1 MLNPIH
7 AIKAGARLIDFNH
20 AAMRV
25 ANAPLDFLIG
35 PFLGGNVANSLINGE
50 IIGGQ
55 TFGGKQ
61 PKQANLH
68 ARKSAHINQRARV
81 LQHVFERV
89 KLALQILMHV
99 LALAA
104 VNAALAADDRV
115 IFEIVVRLGEVL
127 NFLVVQKIGAVRC
140 AHEQFNAAAAARP

>member
-1 MLNPIH
+1 
-7 AIKAGARLIDFNH
+7 
-20 AAMRV
+20 MRV

-35 PFLGGNVANSLINGE
+35 PFLSWNVANGLINCE

-61 PKQANLH
+61 PKQADLH
-68 ARKSAHINQRARV
+68 ARKSANINQRARV
-81 LQHVFERV
+81 LQHVFEPV

-99 LALAA
+99 LALATIG
-104 VNAALAADDRV
+104 AALAANDWV
-115 IFEIVVRLGEVL
+115 ILEIVVSLGQVL
-127 NFLVVQKIGAVRC
+127 NFLVIQKIGVVRR